1 MDGINSIE
9 DIDTM
14 LDAEFN
20 IDENITDDNQST
32 EPTPEGEGENVDSTA
47 TPEGETQSSDDGSDD
62 SSNDEGTTDPNSN
75 DDTSNT
81 SDGGN
86 SKKDYAFAK
95 IRQENS
101 DLKAKAKDAEANE
114 TFLKQLAANYGYN
127 NVDDFVKAYNDARVI
142 QEAKDKGYDPVLYKE
157 SQDNK
162 RRIEQLERELANRD
176 MESKALNVRGVI
188 EKAVSDYKLGDNG
201 RNEIFNRLEEAGY
214 TVESLL
220 SSPNPEIVIKGVLSD
235 KIAEISKQKQVEKLE
250 DLNSLAEEKHDGA
263 TPDKSF
269 NLDDIIAQE
278 MKEYKANN
286 FYS

>member
-32 EPTPEGEGENVDSTA
+32 EPEDNGDDVDNTT

-62 SSNDEGTTDPNSN
+62 SSNDEGTTDPNS
-75 DDTSNT
+75 DDNTST
-81 SDGGN
+81 SDGGD

-101 DLKAKAKDAEANE
+101 TLKAKAKDAEANE

-127 NVDDFVKAYNDARVI
+127 NVEDFVKAYNDARVI

-162 RRIEQLERELANRD
+162 RRIEQLEKELANRD
-176 MESKALNVRGVI
+176 MESKALNIRNVI

-201 RNEIFNRLEEAGY
+201 RNEIFTRLEEAGY

-220 SSPNPEIVIKGVLSD
+220 SSPNPEIVVKGVLSD

>member
-14 LDAEFN
+14 LDAEFK

-32 EPTPEGEGENVDSTA
+32 EPEDNGDDVDNTTTPEGE
-47 TPEGETQSSDDGSDD
+47 PQSSDDGSDD
-62 SSNDEGTTDPNSN
+62 SSNDEGTTDPNS
-75 DDTSNT
+75 DDNAST
-81 SDGGN
+81 SDGGD

-101 DLKAKAKDAEANE
+101 TLKAKAKDAEANE

-127 NVDDFVKAYNDARVI
+127 NVEDFVKAYNDARVI

-162 RRIEQLERELANRD
+162 RRIEQLEKELANRD
-176 MESKALNVRGVI
+176 MESKALNIKNVI

-201 RNEIFNRLEEAGY
+201 RNEIFTRLEEAGY

-220 SSPNPEIVIKGVLSD
+220 SSPNPEIVVKGVLSD

>member
-14 LDAEFN
+14 LDTEFN
-20 IDENITDDNQST
+20 IGESQVDENQSDDASDDAAADETVVENNTDSNTTDD
-32 EPTPEGEGENVDSTA
+32 
-47 TPEGETQSSDDGSDD
+47 SDD
-62 SSNDEGTTDPNSN
+62 SSNDEGTTDQNEEGGTPKAN
-75 DDTSNT
+75 DD
-81 SDGGN
+81 D
-86 SKKDYAFAK
+86 SKKEYAFAK

-101 DLKAKAKDAEANE
+101 DLKAKAKGAEANE

-127 NVDDFVKAYNDARVI
+127 NVEDFVKAYNDARVI

-162 RRIEQLERELANRD
+162 RRIEQLEKELANRD
-176 MESKALNVRGVI
+176 LEAKALNVREVI
-188 EKAVSDYKLGDNG
+188 NKAVVDYKLGDGG
-201 RNEIFNRLEEAGY
+201 RNEIFTKLEEAGY
-214 TVESLL
+214 TVDSLL
-220 SSPNPEIVIKGVLSD
+220 NSPNPEVVIKGVLSD
-235 KIAEISKQKQVEKLE
+235 RIAEISKQKQVEKLE
-250 DLNSLAEEKHDGA
+250 DLNSLAEEKHNGA

>member
-32 EPTPEGEGENVDSTA
+32 EPEDNGDDVDNTTTPEGE
-47 TPEGETQSSDDGSDD
+47 PQSSDDGSDD
-62 SSNDEGTTDPNSN
+62 SSNDEGTTDPNS
-75 DDTSNT
+75 DDNAST
-81 SDGGN
+81 SDGGD

-101 DLKAKAKDAEANE
+101 TLKAKAKDAEANE

-127 NVDDFVKAYNDARVI
+127 NVEDFVKAYNDARVI

-162 RRIEQLERELANRD
+162 RRIEQLEKELANRD
-176 MESKALNVRGVI
+176 MESKALNIKNVI

-201 RNEIFNRLEEAGY
+201 RNEIFTRLEEAGY

-220 SSPNPEIVIKGVLSD
+220 SSPNPEIVVKGVLSD